1 MRMCCVNQKNKHPP
15 ASREATQPA
24 IETRSEFRYK
34 IDTAR
39 RSRPEPDDRG
49 LCHPTSPIARQRH
62 GLGERARPR
71 GHQHAPPRAE
81 LKKNAAAGRWNFRHV
96 GREAH
101 PTAPEG
107 GRAPRDHAQKA
118 QYFKIPRISRGY
130 TTRSQFGQ
138 RRTHVALPLLALIHS
153 PRKKLPSL
161 NGCGTVNTRPF

>member
-81 LKKNAAAGRWNFRHV
+81 LKKMRLQAGGIFDMSGARRTRRLPRAGALPETMHRKPSILKSPAS
-96 GREAH
+96 REATQ
-101 PTAPEG
+101 PVPNLGSAE
-107 GRAPRDHAQKA
+107 
-118 QYFKIPRISRGY
+118 
-130 TTRSQFGQ
+130 
-138 RRTHVALPLLALIHS
+138 LMLLFHCL
-153 PRKKLPSL
+153 L
-161 NGCGTVNTRPF
+161 